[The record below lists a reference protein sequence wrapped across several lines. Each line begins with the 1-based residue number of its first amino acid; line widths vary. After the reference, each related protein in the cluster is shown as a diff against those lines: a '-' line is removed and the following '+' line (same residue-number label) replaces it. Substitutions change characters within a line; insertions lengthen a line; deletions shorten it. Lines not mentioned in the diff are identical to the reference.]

1 MGERGSYAQKQTSI
15 ISIQTII
22 LEISFY
28 IRELAKICN
37 FAVNIALN
45 KFQKNTNCLKWE
57 GNSRGLSFREN
68 SQIKGGVQRKCHI
81 TPPTFL
87 FPNKLY
93 AFNFIIA
100 LIERNQILSSFLIRH
115 NR

>member
-1 MGERGSYAQKQTSI
+1 MPYVMGERGSYAQKQTSI

-45 KFQKNTNCLKWE
+45 KFQKNTNCLKWVICVL
-57 GNSRGLSFREN
+57 NV
-68 SQIKGGVQRKCHI
+68 IKDVSSIKQKNIQQFVLHV
-81 TPPTFL
+81 
-87 FPNKLY
+87 
-93 AFNFIIA
+93 
-100 LIERNQILSSFLIRH
+100 ILK
-115 NR
+115 

>member
-45 KFQKNTNCLKWE
+45 KFQKNTNCLKWVIHE
-57 GNSRGLSFREN
+57 SRKYGKYELEKL
-68 SQIKGGVQRKCHI
+68 QICTG
-81 TPPTFL
+81 
-87 FPNKLY
+87 
-93 AFNFIIA
+93 
-100 LIERNQILSSFLIRH
+100 
-115 NR
+115 

>member
-57 GNSRGLSFREN
+57 
-68 SQIKGGVQRKCHI
+68 
-81 TPPTFL
+81 
-87 FPNKLY
+87 
-93 AFNFIIA
+93 
-100 LIERNQILSSFLIRH
+100 
-115 NR
+115 

>member
-45 KFQKNTNCLKWE
+45 KFQKNTNCLKWVI
-57 GNSRGLSFREN
+57 L
-68 SQIKGGVQRKCHI
+68 
-81 TPPTFL
+81 
-87 FPNKLY
+87 
-93 AFNFIIA
+93 
-100 LIERNQILSSFLIRH
+100 QILHGFVLVTMKVLNQCH
-115 NR
+115 

>member
-1 MGERGSYAQKQTSI
+1 MPYVMGERGSYAQKQTSI

-45 KFQKNTNCLKWE
+45 KFQKNTNCLKWDVKE
-57 GNSRGLSFREN
+57 RE
-68 SQIKGGVQRKCHI
+68 
-81 TPPTFL
+81 
-87 FPNKLY
+87 
-93 AFNFIIA
+93 A
-100 LIERNQILSSFLIRH
+100 E
-115 NR
+115 

>member
-45 KFQKNTNCLKWE
+45 KFQKNTNCLKWDVKE
-57 GNSRGLSFREN
+57 RE
-68 SQIKGGVQRKCHI
+68 
-81 TPPTFL
+81 
-87 FPNKLY
+87 
-93 AFNFIIA
+93 A
-100 LIERNQILSSFLIRH
+100 E
-115 NR
+115 

>member
-45 KFQKNTNCLKWE
+45 KFQKNTNCLKWAG
-57 GNSRGLSFREN
+57 GNHCIVKKTGIVYTDNE
-68 SQIKGGVQRKCHI
+68 
-81 TPPTFL
+81 
-87 FPNKLY
+87 
-93 AFNFIIA
+93 
-100 LIERNQILSSFLIRH
+100 
-115 NR
+115 

>member
-1 MGERGSYAQKQTSI
+1 MPYVMGERGSYAQKQTSI

-45 KFQKNTNCLKWE
+45 KFQKNTNCLKWDT
-57 GNSRGLSFREN
+57 NNIDL
-68 SQIKGGVQRKCHI
+68 
-81 TPPTFL
+81 L
-87 FPNKLY
+87 
-93 AFNFIIA
+93 
-100 LIERNQILSSFLIRH
+100 LIH
-115 NR
+115 NLCRM

>member
-45 KFQKNTNCLKWE
+45 KFQKNTNCLKWDKRGCQE
-57 GNSRGLSFREN
+57 KSRKNILLNNGKFLHSLSL
-68 SQIKGGVQRKCHI
+68 QTLQ
-81 TPPTFL
+81 
-87 FPNKLY
+87 
-93 AFNFIIA
+93 
-100 LIERNQILSSFLIRH
+100 
-115 NR
+115 

>member
-45 KFQKNTNCLKWE
+45 KFQKNTNCLKWDIIKLFFLR
-57 GNSRGLSFREN
+57 NFNPHDVLS
-68 SQIKGGVQRKCHI
+68 
-81 TPPTFL
+81 
-87 FPNKLY
+87 
-93 AFNFIIA
+93 
-100 LIERNQILSSFLIRH
+100 
-115 NR
+115 

>member
-45 KFQKNTNCLKWE
+45 KFQKNTNCLKWVITM
-57 GNSRGLSFREN
+57 FEN
-68 SQIKGGVQRKCHI
+68 LV
-81 TPPTFL
+81 
-87 FPNKLY
+87 
-93 AFNFIIA
+93 
-100 LIERNQILSSFLIRH
+100 ILPL
-115 NR
+115 